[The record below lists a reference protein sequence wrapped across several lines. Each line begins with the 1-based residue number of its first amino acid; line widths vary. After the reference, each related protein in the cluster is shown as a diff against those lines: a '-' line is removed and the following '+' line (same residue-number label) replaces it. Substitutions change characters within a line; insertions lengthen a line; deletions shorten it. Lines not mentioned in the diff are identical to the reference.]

1 MLYNE
6 TPTTKEH
13 PMRFA
18 YYIALKVAILTMAA
32 YLVNVLINRK
42 AAKQ

>member
-1 MLYNE
+1 
-6 TPTTKEH
+6 
-13 PMRFA
+13 MRFA